1 MMREMIKADEVEY
14 EPTFFDWQDGEWVH
28 PRKLKRKWYVRVGG
42 YYAIGKTKKAAY
54 KKAKKLYDERNIEK

>member
-1 MMREMIKADEVEY
+1 MTIKADEVEY

>member
-1 MMREMIKADEVEY
+1 MREMIKADEVEY
-14 EPTFFDWQDGEWVH
+14 EPTFFDWQDGRWVH

-42 YYAIGKTKKAAY
+42 YYATGKTKKAAY